1 MNLTIT
7 HYDPSKDTAP
17 YEVTYEVPLID
28 AEYTTLLQALVYVHE
43 NLAPLSFD
51 YICRGRMCGRC
62 AMMLD
67 GNPVLACVTPI
78 DDGDHKVEPLAGL
91 PVVKDLIV
99 DKSQVQAR
107 IAETYKRVRIAPLT
121 EEDLQT
127 YNMADYEELFGI
139 QYCARCQVCT
149 AGCPAQQ
156 TDPSYIGPSHMLAVA
171 FRHFDPY
178 DQADRL
184 VEAVQ
189 GGLWSCIMCGKCD
202 ENCDQLEI
210 DHLKIWQKLRDDATA
225 RGLVL
230 EDAAK
235 K

>member
-1 MNLTIT
+1 MKITIK
-7 HYDPSKDTAP
+7 HYDPSKDAAP
-17 YEVTYEVPLID
+17 YDVSYDVPHED
-28 AEYTTLLQALVYVHE
+28 DYMTLLQALVYIHE

-67 GNPVLACVTPI
+67 GNPVLACVEPI
-78 DDGDHKVEPLAGL
+78 SEGSHAVEPLAGL

-99 DKSQVQAR
+99 DKSQVQAK
-107 IAETYKRVRIAPLT
+107 ISETYKRVRVSPLT
-121 EEDLQT
+121 EDDLQV
-127 YNMADYEELFGI
+127 YNQNDSDDLFGI

-149 AGCPAQQ
+149 AACPARKVN
-156 TDPSYIGPSHMLAVA
+156 SAYIGPSHMLGVA

-178 DQADRL
+178 DQADRI

-189 GGLWSCIMCGKCD
+189 GGLWSCIMCG
-202 ENCDQLEI
+202 NCTKACNQLEI
-210 DHLKIWQKLRDDATA
+210 DHLRVWQKLRDEAMD
-225 RGLVL
+225 RGFS
-230 EDAAK
+230 DK